1 MRMVDLINKK
11 KQGNVLTKEEID
23 FIVSGYTQG
32 EIPDYQM
39 SAFLMAVYFK
49 GMDKEETANLTLAYV
64 NSGKTIDLSGIQG
77 IKVDKH
83 SSGGVGDK
91 ISLVV
96 IPLCASAG
104 IPVAKMSGRGLGHT
118 GGTIDKLESIEGFRT
133 ELSGEEFITNV
144 NRYKMAI
151 TGQSP
156 DLTPAD
162 KKIYALRDVTGTVD
176 SIPLIASS
184 IMSKKIASGA
194 DCIVLDVKTGSGAF
208 MKSVE
213 EARELARTMV
223 DIGKSLGRKT
233 IAVVTD
239 MSQPLGHEVGN
250 ANEVAEAVEILKGK
264 GAPDETEVALTIASY
279 MAVLGEAY
287 PDFDKAYSE
296 MKNIINSGK
305 AIEKLK
311 ELVKAQGGNPE
322 VIDDTGRLPK
332 PQFNISVKAD
342 FDGFISAIDAENI
355 GIAAMLLGAGRKT
368 KTDNIDFSAGV
379 TISKKV
385 GDPVNK
391 GDVLCIL
398 HTSLKDNSEAE
409 AIAKEAFSG
418 SNIRPEPIK
427 YIKDVIK

>member
-1 MRMVDLINKK
+1 
-11 KQGNVLTKEEID
+11 
-23 FIVSGYTQG
+23 
-32 EIPDYQM
+32 
-39 SAFLMAVYFK
+39 
-49 GMDKEETANLTLAYV
+49 
-64 NSGKTIDLSGIQG
+64 
-77 IKVDKH
+77 
-83 SSGGVGDK
+83 
-91 ISLVV
+91 
-96 IPLCASAG
+96 
-104 IPVAKMSGRGLGHT
+104 
-118 GGTIDKLESIEGFRT
+118 
-133 ELSGEEFITNV
+133 
-144 NRYKMAI
+144 
-151 TGQSP
+151 
-156 DLTPAD
+156 
-162 KKIYALRDVTGTVD
+162 
-176 SIPLIASS
+176 
-184 IMSKKIASGA
+184 
-194 DCIVLDVKTGSGAF
+194 

-342 FDGFISAIDAENI
+342 FDGFVSAIDAENI
-355 GIAAMLLGAGRKT
+355 GVAAMLLGAGRKT